1 MHHEEMLSSLL
12 DAILSLDLSET
23 DIYKLHDG
31 LEPQLRVLA
40 GQLHVAKT
48 EIHIEYDPNVY
59 DIRGRVLDL
68 VRDYHDERSD
78 QPLVL
83 HYPRVNHTT
92 GVTTVY
98 PWAGYVWNAEEEHAV
113 RAVIRLLSIVFG
125 RAAMLGRERKMPY
138 IDQLTGLSNSPGV
151 AYFGARMEE
160 RFDMSE
166 YAGCFINLKNF
177 KYINNQ
183 LGNPGGDEALRQ
195 YAFRLYDFL
204 QPAGELIARLGGDN
218 FFALVRKEHL
228 EQFLSIAVS
237 LNLTLGSGEQRR
249 YLPLSAWVGVYQAKE
264 GDHAPSLLLNASF
277 AYEQARKSRI
287 TICYFD
293 PATMRR
299 SLHEREVSQTF
310 PEALR
315 GGDLI
320 CCYQPKVYMSTGELY
335 GCEALVRWMR
345 DGTLVPP
352 SEFVPIAEASGLVD
366 ELDRYMLR
374 SVCRDLRSWLDA
386 GIEPV
391 CVSVNYS
398 QHDFYNE
405 SLIEETLETIHKY
418 NIDGKYLE
426 IEITESSFFEN
437 VGALERFIKVMHE
450 NGIKVSLDDFGTGYS
465 SLNMLKSL
473 DLDTVKLD
481 KSFFDNLSGDNEN
494 DRVMLRSIAD
504 MLNQLHKT
512 AISEGVET
520 PEQIDFAREI
530 GCDIIQGYFFDKP
543 LSYEEFT
550 ERLKSRHYAKADRAD
565 AAK

>member
-1 MHHEEMLSSLL
+1 MQHEAMLNELMEL
-12 DAILSLDLSET
+12 ILSGDPAESDIHQLYADLQPH
-23 DIYKLHDG
+23 L
-31 LEPQLRVLA
+31 QALA
-40 GQLHVAKT
+40 DWLHVART
-48 EIHIEYDPNVY
+48 DIRIEIQPNVY
-59 DIRGRVLDL
+59 EIRGRTETFGNT
-68 VRDYHDERSD
+68 YHDEIGGE
-78 QPLVL
+78 PLVL
-83 HYPRVNHTT
+83 AYPHLSHIVGTARI
-92 GVTTVY
+92 Y
-98 PWAGYVWNAEEEHAV
+98 PWKGYVWTKTELHRIKAISNLLVLEFSCANMTK
-113 RAVIRLLSIVFG
+113 RA
-125 RAAMLGRERKMPY
+125 KKTPY
-138 IDQLTGLSNSPGV
+138 TDLLTGLSNNPGV
-151 AYFGARMEE
+151 AYYGARMEQ
-160 RFDMSE
+160 RYDMSE

-183 LGNPGGDEALRQ
+183 LGNAGGDEAMRQ

-204 QPAGELIARLGGDN
+204 QPTGEMVARLGGDN

-228 EQFLSIAVS
+228 EQFLGTAVS
-237 LNLTLGSGEQRR
+237 QNITVGSGGSRA
-249 YLPLSAWVGVYQAKE
+249 YLPLNAWVGVYHAKP
-264 GDHAPSLLLNASF
+264 GDHVTNILVNASF
-277 AYEQARKSRI
+277 AYEQAKKSRI

-293 PATMRR
+293 PAIMRQ
-299 SLHEREVSQTF
+299 SLHAREVSQAF

-315 GGDLI
+315 AGELI

-335 GCEALVRWMR
+335 GCEALVRWMK

-352 SEFVPIAEASGLVD
+352 SEFVPIAESSGLVD
-366 ELDRYMLR
+366 ALDRYMLE

-405 SLIEETLETIHKY
+405 TLIDETLDIIHKY
-418 NIDGKYLE
+418 RIDGKYLE

-437 VGALERFIKVMHE
+437 FSALERFIKVMHE
-450 NGIKVSLDDFGTGYS
+450 NSIKVSLDDFGTGYS
-465 SLNMLKSL
+465 SLSMLKSL

-481 KSFFDNLSGDNEN
+481 KSFFDNLDSNKES
-494 DRVMLRSIAD
+494 DRVVLRSIAD

-543 LSYEEFT
+543 LSYDEFT
-550 ERLKSRHYAKADRAD
+550 ERLRHRHYAKADIAG
-565 AAK
+565 K